1 MRSNHHRHSAFTL
14 IELLVVL
21 GIIAVLIAML
31 MPALRRARED
41 ALRVQCASNLRQIGM
56 GLELYDQQYK
66 RLPGGNEVRGVFFIR
81 LDGEPPPG
89 LEQPVE
95 DVLVGGKEIFSIL
108 DTGPNLREALLG
120 NKSCVAESLL
130 CPRHELYGEADGG
143 TSYALNPNYA
153 GSRMAKGKPAV
164 VLAYE
169 ASGLALAAE
178 GDAAADA
185 RNITAYRHGV
195 RANWLFFD
203 GHVDLLTGRDA
214 LGDDARGWGT
224 RPE

>member
-1 MRSNHHRHSAFTL
+1 MRDIRHRAGFTL

-21 GIIAVLIAML
+21 GIIAVLVAML
-31 MPALRRARED
+31 LPALRRARED

-66 RLPGGNEVRGVFFIR
+66 RLPGGDTIRGVLFLK
-81 LDGEPPPG
+81 LDDH
-89 LEQPVE
+89 QPAE
-95 DVLVGGKEIFSIL
+95 GGQPQDVFVGGNELFSIL
-108 DTGPNLREALLG
+108 DTGPNLRDALLA

-143 TSYALNPNYA
+143 ASYALNPNYA

-169 ASGLALAAE
+169 ASGLALAAD
-178 GDAAADA
+178 GDAPADA
-185 RNITAYRHGV
+185 RNITAYRHGI

-203 GHVDLLTGRDA
+203 GHVDLMTGRDA
-214 LGDDARGWGT
+214 LGDDAGGWGA